1 DGHRREQRARQAGMA
16 RADGGTRPRYGR
28 TLMRNGD
35 AADCRIDEEGG
46 LRELF
51 GPAMDL
57 AVRKSLTALDRHCRD
72 FIARSPFLC
81 IGTCS
86 KGGRADVS
94 PRGDPPGFV
103 QVLDDRTLIIPDRP
117 GNNRLDTM
125 SNILE
130 NPSVGLLFFIPGFD
144 HALRI
149 NGKATRARAEALR
162 AQAEVN
168 GKRPGVAIRID
179 VEEAFLHCAKPLK
192 RSRLWDPASRVDRR
206 VMPSLGRMILEQTAP
221 AGTKP
226 AEAVVAEAD
235 SFVEE
240 NYRTGLY

>member
-1 DGHRREQRARQAGMA
+1 MK
-16 RADGGTRPRYGR
+16 
-28 TLMRNGD
+28 NGD
-35 AADCRIDEEGG
+35 AADCRVDDEGG

-51 GPAMDL
+51 GAPMDL

-81 IGTCS
+81 IGTSS

-130 NPSVGLLFFIPGFD
+130 NPAVGLLFFIPGFD
-144 HALRI
+144 ETLRV
-149 NGKATRARAEALR
+149 NGKASIVHDEAVL
-162 AQAEVN
+162 AKAEVN
-168 GKRPGVAIRID
+168 GKRPVVAIRVD
-179 VEEAFLHCAKPLK
+179 VEEAFLHCAKALK

-206 VMPSLGRMILEQTAP
+206 VMPTLGRMILEQTAP
-221 AGTKP
+221 AGSKP
-226 AEAVVAEAD
+226 AEAAVADAD
-235 SFVEE
+235 TLVE
-240 NYRTGLY
+240 NDYRSN

>member
-1 DGHRREQRARQAGMA
+1 MK
-16 RADGGTRPRYGR
+16 
-28 TLMRNGD
+28 NGE

-46 LRELF
+46 LREVF

-81 IGTCS
+81 IGTS
-86 KGGRADVS
+86 GKSGRADVS

-130 NPSVGLLFFIPGFD
+130 NPAVGLLFFIPGFD
-144 HALRI
+144 DTLRI
-149 NGKATRARAEALR
+149 NGKATIVRDEALL
-162 AQAEVN
+162 AAAEVN
-168 GKRPGVAIRID
+168 GKRPVVAIRVD
-179 VEEAFLHCAKPLK
+179 VEEAFLHCAKALK
-192 RSRLWDPASRVDRR
+192 RARLWDPASRVDRR
-206 VMPSLGRMILEQTAP
+206 VMPTLGRMILEQTAP
-221 AGTKP
+221 AGAKP
-226 AEAVVAEAD
+226 AEAAVAEAD
-235 SFVEE
+235 TLVEE
-240 NYRTGLY
+240 AYRTNLY